1 MTAIVRNLF
10 VALPLATFPLHA
22 ASDQMPE
29 IPGVAQKSGATS
41 APAKASRMSAHAIS
55 FAGLNG
61 GRIDLSDF
69 AGKPVLVVNTAS
81 FCGFTNQY
89 GALAKLHDKYKA
101 RGFSVIGVPS
111 NDFGG
116 QEPGGPKEIT
126 ATAHEYGVAFPM
138 AAKAMVKG
146 PNAHR
151 FYKWAATERPGQTPQ
166 WNFHKYLIGADGH
179 VAAVF
184 DTRVKPDAPEIIAT
198 IERELA
204 AKK

>member
-1 MTAIVRNLF
+1 MTSIVRILLIG
-10 VALPLATFPLHA
+10 LPLAAVPLYA
-22 ASDQMPE
+22 ASAQSPVV
-29 IPGVAQKSGATS
+29 PGLSQKGGVMSG
-41 APAKASRMSAHAIS
+41 PAKVSRMSAHAIS

-61 GRIDLSDF
+61 GRIDLADF

-89 GALAKLHDKYKA
+89 GALAKLHEKYKA
-101 RGFSVIGVPS
+101 RGFSIIGVPS

-126 ATAHEYGVAFPM
+126 ATAHEYGVSFPM
-138 AAKAMVKG
+138 AEKAVVKG

-151 FYKWAATERPGQTPQ
+151 FFKWAAAERPGRTPQ

-179 VAAVF
+179 IAAVF
-184 DTRVKPDAPEIIAT
+184 DTRVKPDAPEVISA

-204 AKK
+204 KK